1 MRTQDQVDKFAGE
14 ARQVSGS
21 SLSICSGGGL
31 AVKGSLRGTSG
42 GLHLDQAFF
51 TGRIER
57 QNVEAGAVVGIL
69 QAMLNGLEAFQR
81 RYVDGVDGRT
91 HEDDVGEVGI
101 GCHLIDQ
108 QIFEISRIGEIEAF
122 RDAERDPARDGMT

>member
-31 AVKGSLRGTSG
+31 TVKGSLRGTSG

-69 QAMLNGLEAFQR
+69 QAMLKASRLSSADMSMALTAEHMRTTSVRLGLA
-81 RYVDGVDGRT
+81 VT
-91 HEDDVGEVGI
+91 
-101 GCHLIDQ
+101 
-108 QIFEISRIGEIEAF
+108 
-122 RDAERDPARDGMT
+122 